1 MLRITTP
8 KVESSSASARTLK
21 RRSSEIEQV
30 REVISKGA
38 PMDQLQHELKTLT
51 KEDRQSL
58 LDQASVHDAAIA
70 ISPNDVLAMKS
81 DLSIPW
87 NKFRILRRYHP

>member
-1 MLRITTP
+1 M
-8 KVESSSASARTLK
+8 
-21 RRSSEIEQV
+21 EQV
-30 REVISKGA
+30 REAISMGA
-38 PMDQLQHELKTLT
+38 SVDQLTHELKTLN

-58 LDQASVHDAAIA
+58 LVSVHDATAI

-87 NKFRILRRYHP
+87 NKFRILRRSNHS